1 MFVTADD
8 SLYYHFIF
16 GISLICDKLL
26 LLVCGEIELEELM
39 KNAKK
44 LQQINQKIADLKI
57 LQKKLED
64 DFVKDLSV
72 QVMKIIRKRNLF
84 DLDKSKIL
92 ECVENAFNE
101 LFEKSKK

>member
-1 MFVTADD
+1 
-8 SLYYHFIF
+8 
-16 GISLICDKLL
+16 
-26 LLVCGEIELEELM
+26 M

-84 DLDKSKIL
+84 DLDKSQIL
-92 ECVENAFNE
+92 KSIENAFDE
-101 LFEKSKK
+101 ISKK

>member
-1 MFVTADD
+1 MKRY
-8 SLYYHFIF
+8 SEGY
-16 GISLICDKLL
+16 
-26 LLVCGEIELEELM
+26 M

-64 DFVKDLSV
+64 DFVKDLSK
-72 QVMKIIRKRNLF
+72 QISKIIIKKNLF
-84 DLDKSKIL
+84 DIEKSKIL

>member
-1 MFVTADD
+1 
-8 SLYYHFIF
+8 
-16 GISLICDKLL
+16 
-26 LLVCGEIELEELM
+26 M

-84 DLDKSKIL
+84 NLNKSQIL
-92 ECVENAFNE
+92 KSIENAFDE
-101 LFEKSKK
+101 ISKK

>member
-1 MFVTADD
+1 
-8 SLYYHFIF
+8 
-16 GISLICDKLL
+16 
-26 LLVCGEIELEELM
+26 M

-44 LQQINQKIADLKI
+44 LQRINQKIVDLKI

>member
-1 MFVTADD
+1 M
-8 SLYYHFIF
+8 
-16 GISLICDKLL
+16 ICDKLL

-44 LQQINQKIADLKI
+44 LQQINKKIADLKV

-92 ECVENAFNE
+92 ECVENAFDE

>member
-1 MFVTADD
+1 
-8 SLYYHFIF
+8 
-16 GISLICDKLL
+16 
-26 LLVCGEIELEELM
+26 M

-84 DLDKSKIL
+84 NLDKSQIL
-92 ECVENAFNE
+92 KSIENAFDE
-101 LFEKSKK
+101 ISKK

>member
-1 MFVTADD
+1 
-8 SLYYHFIF
+8 
-16 GISLICDKLL
+16 
-26 LLVCGEIELEELM
+26 M

-84 DLDKSKIL
+84 DLNKSQIL
-92 ECVENAFNE
+92 KSVENAFDE

>member
-1 MFVTADD
+1 M
-8 SLYYHFIF
+8 YYG
-16 GISLICDKLL
+16 GI
-26 LLVCGEIELEELM
+26 M

-84 DLDKSKIL
+84 NLDKSQIL
-92 ECVENAFNE
+92 KSVENAFDE
-101 LFEKSKK
+101 ISKK

>member
-1 MFVTADD
+1 M
-8 SLYYHFIF
+8 
-16 GISLICDKLL
+16 ICDKLL